1 MEKMY
6 AMCEFTDKV
15 VEVMIYLGNGY
26 YKVMYPDGD
35 VQAAH
40 ESTLHFDW
48 LDAREER
55 IAG

>member
-1 MEKMY
+1 MNKMY
-6 AMCEFTDKV
+6 AMCELTNDL

-40 ESTLHFDW
+40 ESTLDFDY
-48 LDAREER
+48 LER
-55 IAG
+55 IA

>member
-6 AMCEFTDKV
+6 AYCEFTDDV

-40 ESTLHFDW
+40 EATLDFHED
-48 LDAREER
+48 LNKRR
-55 IAG
+55 TG